1 MDVQFGFR
9 QNKTTEVGVMAG
21 KPSKWSSQVELNS
34 QELDDEWNAMSFDRA
49 ETRRH
54 FLHNEVQSPEDKEYE
69 AIKSNESRLR
79 DFHERGN
86 ERGKTFRKVR
96 GD

>member
-1 MDVQFGFR
+1 
-9 QNKTTEVGVMAG
+9 MAG
-21 KPSKWSSQVELNS
+21 KPSKWSTDVTINS
-34 QELDDEWNAMSFDRA
+34 IEADEDWNYMSMDRE

-69 AIKSNESRLR
+69 DVIENQKRLR
-79 DFHERGN
+79 EFHEAPN

>member
-1 MDVQFGFR
+1 
-9 QNKTTEVGVMAG
+9 MAG
-21 KPSKWSSQVELNS
+21 KPSKWSTEVTINS
-34 QELDDEWNAMSFDRA
+34 MEADEDWNYMSMDRE

-54 FLHNEVQSPEDKEYE
+54 FENNEILKKEGLEYE
-69 AIKSNESRLR
+69 ALVENQKRLR
-79 DFHERGN
+79 DFHEAPN

>member
-1 MDVQFGFR
+1 
-9 QNKTTEVGVMAG
+9 MAG
-21 KPSKWSSQVELNS
+21 KLSKWSSEVTQVSMEEEVWLGPEDS
-34 QELDDEWNAMSFDRA
+34 KMAFDRA

-54 FLHNEVQSPEDKEYE
+54 FLHNEVLSPEDKEYE
-69 AIKSNESRLR
+69 DVIENQKRLR
-79 DFHERGN
+79 EFHEAPN